1 MWLKQLALS
10 SLYLTVLLLEG
21 ATDELTASFSPPS
34 VVSTFKSLHFPSRRL
49 RLMKE
54 VSGAAAAFTVFV
66 SWASA
71 VPKLCLSALQKTSNQ
86 KKEEKKRDK
95 FKRERVR
102 WSWLSNSAAQLDFF
116 SRLALRD
123 PVKQSARNMVSLTQS
138 QSHQR
143 TTGGKRDIKRNCWNP
158 AVLLQHLRFL

>member
-71 VPKLCLSALQKTSNQ
+71 VPKLCFSSSKNQ
-86 KKEEKKRDK
+86 QPKKRRKKKDK

-102 WSWLSNSAAQLDFF
+102 WSWLSNSAVQLDFF
-116 SRLALRD
+116 FS
-123 PVKQSARNMVSLTQS
+123 SCLTGSS
-138 QSHQR
+138 QAVCKKHGFANTIAVTSKNHRRQ
-143 TTGGKRDIKRNCWNP
+143 TG
-158 AVLLQHLRFL
+158 H